1 MLEKIEIS
9 LQIPHTDPAKQ
20 HRFFSLRLK
29 RELANEMSVY
39 ERKKSIFV
47 VSDIG
52 GNFQNFCKI
61 LVRGKIIDK
70 QLNWNFENGQLVIL
84 GNCLSD
90 NEDVLECLWLIY
102 ALEEK
107 AKKKEGYV
115 HFIWGN
121 NELKN
126 INGDWR
132 FKHPRYAK
140 SENIRPHA
148 STALYDGC
156 NELWR
161 WLKTKNLAEKI
172 GHTLFIH
179 GSISMRLLY
188 SATTIE
194 DINSLAKRLGNSRR
208 LFKAPIISDIFK
220 NTQEGGENE
229 LLKSNEERID
239 HLLKR
244 FRVKRIVTG
253 YQSAEKI
260 DLFYNGKVIN
270 VHTDHTSEQSQGL
283 LIKGRQLFRI
293 QNIGKAEK
301 LS

>member
-1 MLEKIEIS
+1 MSERIEIS
-9 LQIPHTDPAKQ
+9 LQIPHSDPAKQ

-29 RELANEMSVY
+29 QGLANEASVF
-39 ERKKSIFV
+39 ERKRRIFV
-47 VSDIG
+47 VSDVG
-52 GNFQNFCKI
+52 GNFQSFCKI

-70 QLNWNFENGQLVIL
+70 QLNWNFENGHVVIL
-84 GNCLSD
+84 GNCF

-102 ALEEK
+102 SLEEK

-121 NELKN
+121 NELEN
-126 INGDWR
+126 INGNWR

-140 SENIRPHA
+140 SENVRPSA
-148 STALYDGC
+148 STALYDGN

-179 GSISMRLLY
+179 GSISMRLLF
-188 SATTIE
+188 SVKTIE
-194 DINSLAKRLGNSRR
+194 DINSIAKDIRKPKR
-208 LFKAPIISDIFK
+208 LFKAPIISEIFSNVQAGVESEMMK
-220 NTQEGGENE
+220 DNE
-229 LLKSNEERID
+229 KRID
-239 HLLKR
+239 HLLRR

-260 DLFYNGKVIN
+260 ELFYRGKVIN
-270 VHTDHTSEQSQGL
+270 VHTDHTGEQSQGL
-283 LIKGRQLFRI
+283 LIKGHHLFRV